1 MEPMKNLELDKVCR
15 CCLTVKKEMRP
26 LFGESIAEML
36 TECVQIQVEKTDG
49 WPDKIC
55 IQCVQQVCRFHGFKQ
70 RLEKLDQQLRDYIKG
85 LTVVV
90 EEQVAVP
97 QELALANIELPPGLA
112 TPQFLARTTT
122 GPQLINGR
130 SLLTATSAFP
140 QMPPN
145 TQLMHHNGQLIPVQ
159 MLSSNQ
165 AQLVQFRRAPDETC
179 EIIVQPRL
187 TQQIQATNTI
197 APSPVTHAQSAATM
211 HHQQY
216 YEESIG
222 ESALRLT

>member
-1 MEPMKNLELDKVCR
+1 MKNLELDKVCR

-36 TECVQIQVEKTDG
+36 TQCVQIQVEKTDG

-55 IQCVQQVCRFHGFKQ
+55 MQCVQQVCRFHGFKQ

-122 GPQLINGR
+122 GPQLINSR

-140 QMPPN
+140 QPVQMPAN
-145 TQLMHHNGQLIPVQ
+145 TQLVHHNGQLIPIQ
-159 MLSSNQ
+159 MLSNNQ
-165 AQLVQFRRAPDETC
+165 AQLVQIRRAPDETC
-179 EIIVQPRL
+179 EIIVQPRT
-187 TQQIQATNTI
+187 TQQIQATSTI
-197 APSPVTHAQSAATM
+197 ASSPVSHAQPAVILD
-211 HHQQY
+211 HQRY

-222 ESALRLT
+222 EFAIRS